1 MAKPKRVKKS
11 IFAKKPPRYLAA
23 LGLLSVSVLLAAFII
38 TTSLVAANTQP
49 GQLGLGEVHSGQNLR
64 PSLDLSLAAK
74 ADYPSS
80 ALQTVQDLGTDSGV
94 DKQVVRFSVA
104 ADGLSEYALLTKPA
118 GAVPA
123 HGYPAIIL
131 CHGYVNPAQYQTD
144 SGYLSDMDFYA
155 KQGFLVVK
163 PDLRGQGLST
173 GQGLADS
180 AYYSMS
186 YNTDVMSLIS
196 SLKQTNYIDK
206 DNLNLWGHS
215 MVAYLALR
223 AAVIS
228 KDIKNVIL
236 LSGPVGSL
244 NQIYLTYVPPSD
256 ENNPQAL
263 ETRQAIFAKY
273 GTPGEDSAFWQAA
286 SPTNYLAQ
294 TNAKFQIH
302 SGALDNIVPPA
313 LSKELDDR
321 LTSLKRA
328 HEYYLYPN
336 GLHSLIA
343 QRDLIWSRSLKLM
356 QTTQ

>member
-1 MAKPKRVKKS
+1 MAKQKRLKERILAKTKARY
-11 IFAKKPPRYLAA
+11 FAAA
-23 LGLLSVSVLLAAFII
+23 GLLSISVLLAAFII

-49 GQLGLGEVHSGQNLR
+49 GQLGVGEVHSGQNLR
-64 PSLDLSLAAK
+64 RSLDLSLAAK

-80 ALQTVQDLGTDSGV
+80 ALQTVQDLGTDNGV
-94 DKQVVRFSVA
+94 DKQVVRFNVV

-123 HGYPAIIL
+123 HGYPTIIL
-131 CHGYVNPAQYQTD
+131 CHGYTNPGQYQTD
-144 SGYLSDMDFYA
+144 SGYLIDMDFYA
-155 KQGFLVVK
+155 KNGFVVVK

-186 YNTDVMSLIS
+186 YNTDIMSLIS
-196 SLKQTNYIDK
+196 SLKETNYIDK

-215 MVAYLALR
+215 MGAYLALR

-228 KDIKNVIL
+228 MDIKNVIL

-244 NQIYLTYVPPSD
+244 NQIYLNYVPPSD

-263 ETRQAIFAKY
+263 KTRQAIFAKY

-286 SPTNYLAQ
+286 SPTNYLSQ
-294 TNAKFQIH
+294 SNAKFQIH
-302 SGALDNIVPPA
+302 AGALDSVVPPE
-313 LSKELDDR
+313 LSKDLDDQ
-321 LTSLKRA
+321 LTALKRA
-328 HEYYLYPN
+328 HEYYLYAN
-336 GLHSLIA
+336 GPHSLVP
-343 QRDLIWSRSLKLM
+343 QRDLVWSRSLKLM
-356 QTTQ
+356 QTIQ